1 MLTHSFV
8 YSDPTRETVT
18 ISVDDFTLIDEFL
31 YDVLKEL
38 KSCAWH
44 DKVEEC
50 RNYCN
55 LYLDIQH
62 EYEIVKETRL
72 ARVEK
77 EALEKRAKEES
88 EATEE
93 TPEVTENDSCGRVEF

>member
-18 ISVDDFTLIDEFL
+18 ISVDDFTLLDEFL

-38 KSCAWH
+38 KSCAWR

-62 EYEIVKETRL
+62 EYEIVKETRV
-72 ARVEK
+72 ARLEK
-77 EALEKRAKEES
+77 EMLEKREKEES
-88 EATEE
+88 ETEE
-93 TPEVTENDSCGRVEF
+93 TPEVAEDDTLREDEI